1 MPDGMPLSS
10 IAITT
15 AIQKG
20 LAYLH
25 RLQRP
30 SGEFPTYTSPHIN
43 LSGAKTYKK
52 SVYVTTFVVHA
63 LSFLPP
69 NPLIPLLESQAKLFL
84 AQEQERNGA
93 WNYEGRGNHR
103 IPCDLDDASCAVAAM
118 LQLGQTPE
126 FSFYALLWQNEAAPG
141 GPYYTWIGINE
152 RADDPRARQVDA
164 LVNANILFCAGLL
177 NLELPGASAYL
188 QGVIRQNDYQKASWY
203 SVSPYFLIYLISRA
217 YADGDVSS
225 LLPVMPALHNYI
237 LQKLPAPSG
246 KLPAFELAC
255 LTVSLL
261 NLKADPLLIEACLPP
276 LLEAQQ
282 AAGNWSAWGA
292 CAGFHPNYDG
302 SPALTTALAL
312 EALGK
317 YLRRI

>member
-1 MPDGMPLSS
+1 MPEGMPLSP
-10 IAITT
+10 IAITA

-20 LAYLH
+20 LAGLH

-30 SGEFPTYTSPHIN
+30 SGEFQTYTSPHID
-43 LSGAKTYKK
+43 LSNAQTYPK

-63 LSFLPP
+63 LNFLPP
-69 NPLIPLLESQAKLFL
+69 NPLIPLLQNRATLFL
-84 AQEQERNGA
+84 AQEQENNNA

-103 IPCDLDDASCAVAAM
+103 VPCDLDDTSCAVAAM
-118 LQLGQTPE
+118 LQLGQTPD

-141 GPYYTWIGINE
+141 GPYYTWIGIND
-152 RADDPRARQVDA
+152 RTDDPRARQVDA

-188 QGVIRQNDYQKASWY
+188 RAVIRRNDYQEASLY
-203 SVSPYFLIYLISRA
+203 GVSPHFLIYLISRA
-217 YADGDVSS
+217 YADGNVSG
-225 LLPVMPALHNYI
+225 LAPAMPALHNYI
-237 LQKLPAPSG
+237 LQKLPAPPG
-246 KLPAFELAC
+246 KLSAFELAC
-255 LTVSLL
+255 LAVSLL
-261 NLKADPLLIEACLPP
+261 NLEADPLLIEARLSP
-276 LLEAQQ
+276 LLKAQQ
-282 AAGNWSAWGA
+282 ATGHWPAWGA
-292 CAGFHPNYDG
+292 YAGFHPNYDG

>member
-1 MPDGMPLSS
+1 MSLSP
-10 IAITT
+10 IAISA

-25 RLQRP
+25 GLQRV
-30 SGEFPTYTSPHIN
+30 SGEFPTYTSPRMT
-43 LSGAKTYKK
+43 LSNPKLYPK
-52 SVYVTTFVVHA
+52 SIYVTTFVVHA
-63 LSFLPP
+63 LNFLPP
-69 NPLIPLLESQAKLFL
+69 NPLIPLLQNRANLFL
-84 AQEQERNGA
+84 THEQEKNGA

-103 IPCDLDDASCAVAAM
+103 VPCDLDDTSCAVAA
-118 LQLGQTPE
+118 LFQSGQAPD

-141 GPYYTWIGINE
+141 GPYYTWIGIND
-152 RADDPRARQVDA
+152 RTDDPRARQVDA

-188 QGVIRQNDYQKASWY
+188 QAIIRQSNYQTSSIY
-203 SVSPYFLIYLISRA
+203 GVSPHFLIYFISRA
-217 YADGDVSS
+217 YADGNVTGLS
-225 LLPVMPALHNYI
+225 PAIPALHKYI
-237 LQKLPAPSG
+237 LQNLAVSPG

-255 LTVSLL
+255 LSISLL
-261 NLKADPLLIEACLPP
+261 NLEANLSLIEACLSF

-282 AAGNWSAWGA
+282 AAGKWPAWGA
-292 CAGFHPNYDG
+292 YAGFRSNYDG

-317 YLRRI
+317 YLRRV

>member
-1 MPDGMPLSS
+1 MPLSP
-10 IAITT
+10 IAISA

-43 LSGAKTYKK
+43 LSNAKLYKK

-63 LSFLPP
+63 LNFLPP
-69 NPLIPLLESQAKLFL
+69 HSLIPLLQNRAKQFL
-84 AQEQERNGA
+84 AQEQEKNGA

-103 IPCDLDDASCAVAAM
+103 VPCDLDDASCAVAA
-118 LQLGQTPE
+118 LFQLGQAPD

-141 GPYYTWIGINE
+141 GPYYTWIDIND
-152 RADDPRARQVDA
+152 RTDDPRARQVDA

-177 NLELPGASAYL
+177 KLELPGASAYL
-188 QGVIRQNDYQKASWY
+188 QALIRRNEYRAASLYGVSAH
-203 SVSPYFLIYLISRA
+203 FLVYLISRA
-217 YADGDVSS
+217 YADGNVAGLS
-225 LLPVMPALHNYI
+225 PAMPALQDYI
-237 LQKLPAPSG
+237 LQKLPAQPD

-255 LTVSLL
+255 LAAGLL
-261 NLKADPLLIEACLPP
+261 NLEADPRLIEACLSP
-276 LLEAQQ
+276 LLKAQQ
-282 AAGNWSAWGA
+282 ATGKWPAWGA
-292 CAGFHPNYDG
+292 YAGFHPNYDG